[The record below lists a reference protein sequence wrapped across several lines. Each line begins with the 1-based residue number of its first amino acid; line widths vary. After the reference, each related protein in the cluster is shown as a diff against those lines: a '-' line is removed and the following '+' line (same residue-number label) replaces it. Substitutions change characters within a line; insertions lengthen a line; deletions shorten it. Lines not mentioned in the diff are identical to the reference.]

1 VVITEHFFC
10 DHGDDGGG
18 CWSLVDERFGITYDE
33 NNTTQSSLIMTRDK
47 SLDTVDERYP
57 FCSMILL

>member
-10 DHGDDGGG
+10 DHGGG
-18 CWSLVDERFGITYDE
+18 WSLAVDERFGITYDE

-47 SLDTVDERYP
+47 SLDSVDERYP